1 MFHPDTQF
9 LIDRWVDLA
18 RQPEVRGGLPPR
30 SKLRPEV
37 LGSRLPRTFLLE
49 GTGPD
54 TTFRLSGSWLEALQ
68 DRALG
73 GARFLDI
80 WCAASPALVV
90 PALAQAV
97 REARPIVIVAH
108 GPQATPV
115 EVTVAPLRGAEG
127 RPGMFLG
134 LIAPASATRSVTG
147 HAQRLAAR
155 LTVAVGD
162 RGRPAL
168 CVVDDRRSA

>member
-9 LIDRWVDLA
+9 FIDRWVELA
-18 RQPEVRGGLPPR
+18 RQAGVRGGLPDR
-30 SKLRPEV
+30 AALAPEV
-37 LGSRLPRTFLLE
+37 FGSRLPRTFLLDGA
-49 GTGPD
+49 GTD
-54 TTFRLSGSWLEALQ
+54 ARFRLCGSWLEVLQ

-80 WCAASPALVV
+80 WCAASPLLVV
-90 PALAQAV
+90 PALGQAV

-134 LIAPASATRSVTG
+134 LIAPASAQRGVTG
-147 HAQRLAAR
+147 ETPRLAAR

-168 CVVDDRRSA
+168 CVVGDRRSA

>member
-1 MFHPDTQF
+1 MFQPDTQF
-9 LIDRWVDLA
+9 FIDRWVELA
-18 RQPEVRGGLPPR
+18 RKAGVRGGLPDR
-30 SKLRPEV
+30 TALMPEV
-37 LGSRLPRTFLLE
+37 FGSRLPRTFLLDGG
-49 GTGPD
+49 GTD
-54 TTFRLSGSWLEALQ
+54 ARFRLCGSWLEALQ

-90 PALAQAV
+90 PALGQAV

-115 EVTVAPLRGAEG
+115 EVTVAPLRGPEG
-127 RPGMFLG
+127 LPGMFLG
-134 LIAPASATRSVTG
+134 LIAPGSVPRSVAG
-147 HAQRLAAR
+147 EMHRLAAR
-155 LTVAVGD
+155 VTVAVGN
-162 RGRPAL
+162 RGRPPL